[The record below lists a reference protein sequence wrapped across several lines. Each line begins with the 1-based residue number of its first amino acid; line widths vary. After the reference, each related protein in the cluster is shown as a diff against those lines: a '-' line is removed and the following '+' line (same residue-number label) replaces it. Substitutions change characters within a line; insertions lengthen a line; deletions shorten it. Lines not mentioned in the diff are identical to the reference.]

1 MNQERCYRIVTE
13 AAAWYQDAAEQGNAS
28 AQYHLAM
35 LYLNGSGVPKDEKQ
49 AVYWLNLAAV
59 QELSSA
65 EFELGRQYLYGA
77 GVPKDILLAYQYLLK
92 ASINV
97 GSKAIDSRDLVNTG
111 LTAEQL
117 AAIQEDSRHWQFKS

>member
-1 MNQERCYRIVTE
+1 MSYGE

-59 QELSSA
+59 QELSS
-65 EFELGRQYLYGA
+65 G
-77 GVPKDILLAYQYLLK
+77 
-92 ASINV
+92 
-97 GSKAIDSRDLVNTG
+97 
-111 LTAEQL
+111 
-117 AAIQEDSRHWQFKS
+117 